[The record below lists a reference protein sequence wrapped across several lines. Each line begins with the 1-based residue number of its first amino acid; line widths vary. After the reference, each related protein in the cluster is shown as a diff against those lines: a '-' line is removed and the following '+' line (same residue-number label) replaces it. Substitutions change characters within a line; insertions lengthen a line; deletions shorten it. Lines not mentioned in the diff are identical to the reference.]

1 MLLHVQTDSIAIPG
15 TGWGSVSLLKKLD
28 TENYNVIVISPR
40 NFFLFTPLLPSC
52 TTSLIEHRSIME
64 PIRNILRHKKANVK
78 YYEASAT
85 KIDYEKRLV
94 YISDESEIKGDT
106 SNTVV
111 PFDMLVVGVGAEN
124 ATFGMSVFA
133 NTRKKSLLL
142 IVRLRYPRCQGAL
155 VLPEGSW

>member
-1 MLLHVQTDSIAIPG
+1 VLLHVQTDSIAIPG

-52 TTSLIEHRSIME
+52 TTGLIEHRSIME

-133 NTRKKSLLL
+133 NTRKSH
-142 IVRLRYPRCQGAL
+142 YY
-155 VLPEGSW
+155 